1 MLESAPNFG
10 NWGLNLAKYK
20 VVVPGSPGQTGNYA
34 LEMEALA
41 STGAEI
47 VEVSGASEGEFLEGA
62 RDADAVIAKRINI
75 TSSMIEQ
82 LDRCKIIALPSV
94 GLDSVDVAAATAK
107 GIPVTNCPDTFIQE
121 VAEHT
126 AVLILGAYRRLL
138 LMDRIVR
145 EGRWFEGRPVLYR
158 YPRLFGQ
165 TFGLISFGNIPR
177 AVVPLMRPF
186 GMQILAHDPFV
197 RETVMIQHGVEPV
210 SLTELLQR
218 SDIISNHL
226 PGTGGTTKLIG
237 EEQFRLMKPRAIF
250 VNTGRG
256 STVDETAMIRALQ
269 EGWID
274 HAALDVLEHEP
285 PDPDNPLLKMENV
298 TLTAHVASA
307 SNRFDVGSRR
317 RVGREISLVFSGR
330 WPLSCVNPS
339 VLEDSDLLKG
349 QSG

>member
-1 MLESAPNFG
+1 M
-10 NWGLNLAKYK
+10 AKFK
-20 VVVPGSPGQTGNYA
+20 VVVPGTPGQTGNYA

-41 STGAEI
+41 ATGAEI
-47 VEVSGASEGEFLEGA
+47 VEVSGDSEADFLEGA
-62 RDADAVIAKRINI
+62 RDADAIIAKRISI
-75 TSSMIEQ
+75 TSSMIEG
-82 LDRCKIIALPSV
+82 LEKCKVISLPSV

-126 AVLILGAYRRLL
+126 AVLILAAYRRLL
-138 LMDRIVR
+138 FMDRMVR
-145 EGRWFEGRPVLYR
+145 DGRWSEGRPALYR
-158 YPRLFGQ
+158 HSRLYGQ
-165 TFGLISFGNIPR
+165 TLGLLSFGNIPR

-186 GMQILAHDPFV
+186 GLSILAHDPFV

-218 SDIISNHL
+218 SDIVSNHL
-226 PGTGGTTKLIG
+226 PGTGGTTKLMG
-237 EEQFRLMKPRAIF
+237 EEQFRLMKPRSIF
-250 VNTGRG
+250 INTGRG
-256 STVDETAMIRALQ
+256 TTVDEAALIRALQ

-274 HAALDVLEHEP
+274 HAALDVLEVEP

-307 SNRFDVGSRR
+307 SNRFDIGSRR
-317 RVGREISLVFSGR
+317 RVGREISLVLSGR
-330 WPLSCVNPS
+330 WPMSCVNPS
-339 VLEDSDLLKG
+339 VLEDSDLLKW

>member
-1 MLESAPNFG
+1 M
-10 NWGLNLAKYK
+10 AKFK
-20 VVVPGSPGQTGNYA
+20 VVVPGTPGQVGNYA
-34 LEMEALA
+34 LEMEALGSA
-41 STGAEI
+41 GAEI
-47 VEVSGASEGEFLEGA
+47 VEVSGASEAEFLEGA
-62 RDADAVIAKRINI
+62 RDADAVIAKRISI
-75 TSSMIEQ
+75 SSSMIDVLE
-82 LDRCKIIALPSV
+82 RCKIIALPSV
-94 GLDSVDVAAATAK
+94 GLDSVDVAAATAR

-126 AVLILGAYRRLL
+126 AVLILGAWRRLL
-138 LMDRIVR
+138 LMDRVVR
-145 EGRWFEGRPVLYR
+145 DGRWSEGRPILYR

-165 TFGLISFGNIPR
+165 TLGLISFGNIPR

-186 GMQILAHDPFV
+186 GMRILAHDPFV
-197 RETVMIQHGVEPV
+197 RETEMIQHGVEPV

-256 STVDETAMIRALQ
+256 TTVDEAAMIRALQ

-274 HAALDVLEHEP
+274 HAALDVLEQEP
-285 PDPDNPLLKMENV
+285 PDPNNPLLKMENV

-307 SNRFDVGSRR
+307 SNRFDIGSRR
-317 RVGREISLVFSGR
+317 RVGREISLVLSGR
-330 WPLSCVNPS
+330 WPLACVNPS
-339 VLEDSDLLKG
+339 VLENSDLLR
-349 QSG
+349 

>member
-1 MLESAPNFG
+1 M
-10 NWGLNLAKYK
+10 AKFK
-20 VVVPGSPGQTGNYA
+20 VVAPGDPNRPGNYA
-34 LEMEALA
+34 LEMEALGPI
-41 STGAEI
+41 GAEV
-47 VEVSGASEGEFLEGA
+47 VEVSGASEEEFMAGA
-62 RDADAVIAKRINI
+62 RDADAVIGRRIGI
-75 TSSMIEQ
+75 TASMIDRFE
-82 LDRCKIIALPSV
+82 RCKIISLPSV

-126 AVLILGAYRRLL
+126 AVLILGAYRRLP

-145 EGRWFEGRPVLYR
+145 EGRWSEGRPTLYR

-165 TFGLISFGNIPR
+165 TLGLISFGNIPR
-177 AVVPLMRPF
+177 AVVPLMKPF

-197 RETVMIQHGVEPV
+197 RETEMIRHGVEPV

-218 SDIISNHL
+218 SDIVSNHL

-256 STVDETAMIRALQ
+256 TTVDEAAMIRALQ
-269 EGWID
+269 EGWIE
-274 HAALDVLEHEP
+274 HAALDVLEQEP
-285 PDPDNPLLKMENV
+285 PDPGNPLLKMENV

-307 SNRFDVGSRR
+307 SSRFDVGSRR
-317 RVGREISLVFSGR
+317 RVGREISLALSGR
-330 WPLSCVNPS
+330 WPMFCVNPS
-339 VLEDSDLLKG
+339 VLEDSGLAKW
-349 QSG
+349 Q